1 MAAAQSNGALIDP
14 DEHSTA
20 ETLASRHNV
29 WRLSGLHAWEAKPSR
44 RSSANHLTAT
54 VFKGVAITVTVL
66 PAHHSASLCR
76 SFGLWLMSGLNWA
89 RPPPS
94 LPALE
99 RAALWSSPSRCAGLR
114 RPVGRH
120 ARWLYDQS
128 VSRDEDS
135 YLLPAIAAV
144 VVGGTNILGGRGRY
158 LGTLFGVISIVLL
171 NSVPSN
177 MQVSEASQQ
186 SICGTVIIATLFVY
200 GRADKITS

>member
-14 DEHSTA
+14 DEHSTV

-29 WRLSGLHAWEAKPSR
+29 WHLSGQRAWEAKPSR
-44 RSSANHLTAT
+44 RASANHFTAT
-54 VFKGVAITVTVL
+54 VFKRVAITVTVF
-66 PAHHSASLCR
+66 PAHHSAPHCR

-128 VSRDEDS
+128 VSKDERFLSAAGDRCGCCRRHEYS
-135 YLLPAIAAV
+135 RWPRPLSRHFVRRHINRPPQFGAVQHADVRSESAEYLRHRRYRNAV
-144 VVGGTNILGGRGRY
+144 RLWPRR
-158 LGTLFGVISIVLL
+158 
-171 NSVPSN
+171 
-177 MQVSEASQQ
+177 
-186 SICGTVIIATLFVY
+186 
-200 GRADKITS
+200 